1 MLVLIVVE
9 VVERGEIS
17 PAVAQQGGWGV
28 GAGHWARVSWGI
40 RMRIRIRDTSRNKD
54 IFRSVVNKP
63 IPLGRPPLQVFLL
76 HFSLYIF
83 FYFYFHPTPHPAPS
97 ICKMSAQARGKAK
110 EKPIASLLAGA
121 TAGVSRHSS
130 LSPSK
135 VSRPNFNSVL
145 STAARW
151 APLFLFPHP
160 LTGYSN
166 GLASHPVPSPQ
177 IDDPAKR
184 CTRFVRWLYSG
195 GDWQCRQGRCAV
207 YYL

>member
-1 MLVLIVVE
+1 MWWCGERRQTNLFMLVLIVVE

-40 RMRIRIRDTSRNKD
+40 RVRIRIRDTSRNKD

-76 HFSLYIF
+76 HFSLYI
-83 FYFYFHPTPHPAPS
+83 YIFYFHPTPHPAPS

-121 TAGVSRHSS
+121 TAGGVEAFITFPLESVKTQLQFGALDGGKVGSS
-130 LSPSK
+130 I
-135 VSRPNFNSVL
+135 F
-145 STAARW
+145 
-151 APLFLFPHP
+151 FFH
-160 LTGYSN
+160 
-166 GLASHPVPSPQ
+166 
-177 IDDPAKR
+177 
-184 CTRFVRWLYSG
+184 TR
-195 GDWQCRQGRCAV
+195 
-207 YYL
+207 

>member
-40 RMRIRIRDTSRNKD
+40 RVRIRIRDTSRNKD

-63 IPLGRPPLQVFLL
+63 IPLGRPPLQDYLL
-76 HFSLYIF
+76 HFSFYIYIF
-83 FYFYFHPTPHPAPS
+83 LFPSNTPSRTVHLQNVRPGKRKS
-97 ICKMSAQARGKAK
+97 QGKAHRFPPSRCHRRRCRGIHHFPPRK
-110 EKPIASLLAGA
+110 CQDPTSIRCSRRRQGGLLY
-121 TAGVSRHSS
+121 
-130 LSPSK
+130 
-135 VSRPNFNSVL
+135 
-145 STAARW
+145 
-151 APLFLFPHP
+151 FLFPHP